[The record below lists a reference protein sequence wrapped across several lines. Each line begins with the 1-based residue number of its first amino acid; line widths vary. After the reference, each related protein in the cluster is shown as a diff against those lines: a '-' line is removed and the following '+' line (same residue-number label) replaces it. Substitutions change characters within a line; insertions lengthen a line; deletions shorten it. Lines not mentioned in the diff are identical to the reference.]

1 MNDIA
6 LINQA
11 LQSPRVMNEKSNKV
25 FNYLNLL
32 VVKVYAI
39 AGQAKPEIMDQ
50 NFMVTELH
58 KDVITRFKSL
68 TLQEVDIA
76 LTNGVKGDYGE
87 YFGLNVKS
95 FNKFLNAYTFSEERG
110 RAIEAGRNRIDS
122 SKQITAKGSITKEEN
137 ERISIENTLYTFNEY
152 KQTKECF
159 DPGNCVYDFL
169 DRRNLISFS
178 STEKWGFM
186 EEAKKQRE
194 REIKFLGKTMLIS
207 DVMEKQQE
215 DGIVVAYAKKI
226 ALKRYFGDL
235 VKSGVELQTILNDK
249 P

>member
-1 MNDIA
+1 MTDIVLIQKA
-6 LINQA
+6 LE
-11 LQSPRVMNEKSNKV
+11 SSRVMDEDAEITRK
-25 FNYLNLL
+25 FL
-32 VVKVYAI
+32 VGVITRVHVI
-39 AGQAKPEIMDQ
+39 AGQAVDKNTLE
-50 NFMVTELH
+50 FMAAELK
-58 KDVITRFKSL
+58 KDLYSRFKGL
-68 TLQEVDIA
+68 TLKEVELA

-87 YFGLNVKS
+87 YYGLNIRS

-137 ERISIENTLYTFNEY
+137 ERISIENAIYTFVEY
-152 KQTKECF
+152 KQTRECF

-169 DRRNLISFS
+169 DKRSLISFS
-178 STEKWGFM
+178 SAEKWGFM

-194 REIKFLGKTMLIS
+194 MERKFLGKTMLIS

-215 DGIVVAYAKKI
+215 GGIVVAYAKKI